1 MYSDNDLND
10 AQRAVQRARLLMFLP
25 AAVLLAGA
33 IVSFIFRIKWLTIL
47 LSILGG
53 SWMVFSH
60 QLFVIP
66 RRGYMEHVRSALR
79 VARKVAEGY
88 YLRMEETPVER
99 NNVMFYAFYLNV
111 GEKQDPEDDRLF
123 YFDARRP
130 LPDWKTGDRIL
141 IRSYDK
147 FVSSWEILA
156 KAEPASSNT

>member
-1 MYSDNDLND
+1 MYSENDLVNTQK
-10 AQRAVQRARLLMFLP
+10 AVKRASLLMFIP

-33 IVSFIFRIKWLTIL
+33 IFAFVVRIKWLTIL
-47 LSILGG
+47 LTALAG

-66 RRGYMEHVRSALR
+66 RKGYMEHVRSALR
-79 VARKVAEGY
+79 IARKEAEGY

-123 YFDARRP
+123 YYDALMP
-130 LPDWKTGDRIL
+130 LPDWKSGDRIL
-141 IRSYDK
+141 VRSYDK
-147 FVSSWEILA
+147 FVSSWQILS
-156 KAEPASSNT
+156 KAQDPQITV

>member
-1 MYSDNDLND
+1 MYSENDLND
-10 AQRAVQRARLLMFLP
+10 AQQAVQRARLLMFLP

-123 YFDARRP
+123 YYDAQKP
-130 LPDWKTGDRIL
+130 IPDWKSGDMLHIV
-141 IRSYDK
+141 SYDK
-147 FVSSWEILA
+147 FVSAYNTLSG
-156 KAEPASSNT
+156 AEQPAPAV